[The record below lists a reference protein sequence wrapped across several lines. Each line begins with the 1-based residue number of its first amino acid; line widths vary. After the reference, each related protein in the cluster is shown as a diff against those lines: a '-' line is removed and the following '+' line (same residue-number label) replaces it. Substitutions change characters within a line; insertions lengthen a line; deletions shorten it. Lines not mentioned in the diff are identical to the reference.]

1 MGAAMHNVFTIEVEA
16 EMRRQEL
23 ERAAVAD
30 LRAAQTGPAKRNRT
44 WLARAFRSQP
54 NMPALASPGISVS
67 ALLELPRVPRP
78 VAC

>member
-1 MGAAMHNVFTIEVEA
+1 MHNFFTIEVEA

-23 ERAAVAD
+23 ERAAAVDA
-30 LRAAQTGPAKRNRT
+30 RAAQACSSKGIKG
-44 WLARAFRSQP
+44 WLSRVSRSQ
-54 NMPALASPGISVS
+54 ASLKAVASPSTPVG

>member
-1 MGAAMHNVFTIEVEA
+1 MHNFFTIEVEA

-23 ERAAVAD
+23 ERSAAAD
-30 LRAAQTGPAKRNRT
+30 VRAARAIPAKGNGG
-44 WLARAFRSQP
+44 WLSRAFRPKATLGAPAAP
-54 NMPALASPGISVS
+54 NTPVG